1 MRSYIQF
8 LTTPTADTAGTSLL
22 LHFDNKRYLVGN
34 IHEGTQRSSIQ
45 RGQRLNKVSDIFL
58 TGKTEWRNTG
68 GLMGIILTLADAASS
83 AATAI
88 AAELALKAAKKKQ
101 KQSLGVSPGKE
112 DGVVENVGAEPGKR
126 PQIEKQTLRIHGGAN
141 LIHTIATA
149 RRFVFRKGMPVSIN
163 EFKDRQSEQWDP
175 DWEDENIRVW
185 TISITP
191 TGDIQSPISTM
202 PRQLRKR
209 SFDDYTEDLH
219 QSPIPLPITTGNE
232 NALAEQEDRDQQI
245 RLGVVGHMFD
255 SDWRLDALVETPLSQ
270 VKKTAALF
278 IRNPMTNK
286 IEKYSGP
293 ISSGDT
299 PLADINVLVRRPW
312 PGALVTHLPPT
323 KHSATA
329 LSYIIRSHSQRGRF
343 LPKKAL
349 GLGVPAGPLFAELT
363 AGRPVHAKDG
373 TTVYPEQVLED
384 GKPGSGFAVVDLPSP
399 DYVENLLSRAEWRTE
414 MIMEGVGAIIWILG
428 PQVVQDERLQSFMS
442 EFSHM
447 KHIISSADCC
457 SNYLSFDS
465 ASAAI
470 IRLNQIDPER
480 YPIPVHDNES
490 SVLPENLAGNDF
502 AGASCIPASRGLVL
516 DILPA
521 VVLRED
527 KVDPPLNT
535 ATVLQEI
542 PKSVLFLARAIRQA
556 IASPEVQKELMSQGL
571 PSPDAEI
578 ITLGTGSANPSKY
591 RNVSATLLRV
601 PGSGSYLLDCGENTL
616 GQLSRV
622 YTQDELREV
631 LIDLKMIWISHMHA
645 DHHLGTV
652 SVIKAWYHS
661 VHGDNCPS
669 NRSSS
674 LTAAEK
680 LEDRLKALTEEK
692 RLFVASGDAMVHW
705 LGEYSS
711 VEDYGFDK
719 IVALK
724 VWAAKPGKPNT
735 TSMEWDESR
744 VGFNTS
750 NSKMYV
756 TVVLKYYFPWVSS
769 SALLA
774 TLLTFS
780 AATKQC
786 ALPLASPI
794 LQQPMFLTATVLR
807 ESV

>member
-1 MRSYIQF
+1 MSVWVGISCNVIYREQPYDISRTSISPHISLLKKERMRSYVQF

-45 RGQRLNKVSDIFL
+45 RGKKLNKVSDIFL

-68 GLMGIILTLADAASS
+68 GLMGIILTLADATSS

-88 AAELALKAAKKKQ
+88 AAELATKALKKLHRQ
-101 KQSLGVSPGKE
+101 GLGISPSKG
-112 DGVVENVGAEPGKR
+112 DGVVENIRNEPAKR

-149 RRFVFRKGMPVSIN
+149 RRFVFRKGMPVSIH
-163 EFKDRQSEQWDP
+163 EHKDRENGQWDP

-185 TISITP
+185 NMSVTP

-209 SFDDYTEDLH
+209 SFGDYAEDLH
-219 QSPIPLPITTGNE
+219 QSPVPPPTTAANE
-232 NALAEQEDRDQQI
+232 NVLAEQQDRDQQI

-270 VKKTAALF
+270 VKMPAALF
-278 IRNPMTNK
+278 VRNPMTNK

-293 ISSGDT
+293 IPSGDT
-299 PLADINVLVRRPW
+299 PQADINVLVRKPW

-323 KHSATA
+323 KPSAAA
-329 LSYIIRSHSQRGRF
+329 LSYIIRSHPQRGRF
-343 LPKKAL
+343 LPRQAL
-349 GLGVPAGPLFAELT
+349 ALGVPAGPLFAQLT
-363 AGRPVHAKDG
+363 AGRPVHARDG
-373 TTVYPEQVLED
+373 TMVYPEQVLAD
-384 GKPGSGFAVVDLPSP
+384 SKPGSGFAVVDLPSA
-399 DYVENLLSRAEWRTE
+399 DYVESLLSRMEWRTE
-414 MIMEGVGAIIWILG
+414 IVMEGVEAIIWILG
-428 PQVVQDERLQSFMS
+428 PQVVRDERLQGFMS
-442 EFSHM
+442 ELSHM
-447 KHIISSADCC
+447 KHIISSPDCC

-480 YPIPVHDNES
+480 YPIPVHNNES
-490 SVLPENLAGNDF
+490 SVLPENMAGNDL
-502 AGASCIPASRGLVL
+502 AGAYCIPASRGLLL

-535 ATVLQEI
+535 ATVLQDT
-542 PKSVLFLARAIRQA
+542 PQNVLLLARAIRQA

-631 LIDLKMIWISHMHA
+631 LSDLKMIWISHMHA

-652 SVIKAWYHS
+652 SVIKAWYHAVYGNNYTS
-661 VHGDNCPS
+661 KQ
-669 NRSSS
+669 SSS
-674 LTAAEK
+674 LTAPEK
-680 LEDRLKALTEEK
+680 LEDRLKAIAEEK
-692 RLFVASGDAMVHW
+692 RLFVVSGDAMVHW
-705 LGEYSS
+705 LQEYSS

-719 IVALK
+719 IITLK
-724 VWAAKPGKPNT
+724 VWAAKPGKPDT
-735 TSMEWDESR
+735 TSMQWDMFP
-744 VGFNTS
+744 VGLNTS
-750 NSKMYV
+750 NSKM
-756 TVVLKYYFPWVSS
+756 
-769 SALLA
+769 
-774 TLLTFS
+774 
-780 AATKQC
+780 
-786 ALPLASPI
+786 
-794 LQQPMFLTATVLR
+794 
-807 ESV
+807 